1 MKQAMWKKWVCAGLL
16 ASAAFFSGCG
26 SEDKV
31 AVVDY
36 QRLEAESP
44 RIQSIEK
51 EIGTKNQEISDRLAK
66 EQSSLSQE
74 DYQKKAAAAQ
84 QERQIFMQSKQK
96 QVQSLIESQAGAIAK
111 EKQIGIVM
119 HKGSVPFG
127 SVDITDEVLSRIN
140 SSASQSQTASSKA
153 Q

>member
-74 DYQKKAAAAQ
+74 DYQKKQ
-84 QERQIFMQSKQK
+84 RQPSRNVRSLCRASK
-96 QVQSLIESQAGAIAK
+96 
-111 EKQIGIVM
+111 
-119 HKGSVPFG
+119 
-127 SVDITDEVLSRIN
+127 SRC
-140 SSASQSQTASSKA
+140 SH
-153 Q
+153 

>member
-44 RIQSIEK
+44 RIQV
-51 EIGTKNQEISDRLAK
+51 
-66 EQSSLSQE
+66 
-74 DYQKKAAAAQ
+74 Y
-84 QERQIFMQSKQK
+84 
-96 QVQSLIESQAGAIAK
+96 
-111 EKQIGIVM
+111 
-119 HKGSVPFG
+119 
-127 SVDITDEVLSRIN
+127 
-140 SSASQSQTASSKA
+140 
-153 Q
+153 